1 MKVKTTDDMILYHD
15 DLLFIIIIVPT
26 VPWRGFQSR
35 QPFALRFTPIL
46 TPLLVPTQ
54 TLGEHAFLH
63 RKTPDHMVY
72 SDSGLSCCEATVLT
86 AGSPCGI
93 LYSDNPIL
101 DFCHTDL
108 IRIRYET

>member
-1 MKVKTTDDMILYHD
+1 MILYHD

-54 TLGEHAFLH
+54 TLGEHGFLH
-63 RKTPDHMVY
+63 RKTLTTWCIQTQ
-72 SDSGLSCCEATVLT
+72 DSLVVRQQC
-86 AGSPCGI
+86 
-93 LYSDNPIL
+93 
-101 DFCHTDL
+101 
-108 IRIRYET
+108 